1 MNEYGKLI
9 EGVTITPLK
18 VFRDERGA
26 VMHMLKKTD
35 EHFDQFGE
43 IYFSLVDTNA
53 VKAWH
58 LHKTMTL
65 NYTCIYGRIKLAL
78 YDKRPNSPTLNM
90 VNTIHV
96 EGYPEFAEYNLIS
109 IPPGVWNGFR
119 AEPVMSPIIGAPL
132 AANARIVPAIVAN
145 CATHPHDPDEIERMA
160 PDEFPLRYDWGPYMV
175 AG

>member
-1 MNEYGKLI
+1 MNDYGKLI

-35 EHFDQFGE
+35 EHFQQFGE

-58 LHKTMTL
+58 LHRTMTL
-65 NYTCIYGRIKLAL
+65 NYACIYGRIKLAL
-78 YDKRPNSPTLNM
+78 FDQRPESPTLHM
-90 VNTIHV
+90 VNTLHL
-96 EGYPEFAEYNLIS
+96 EGYPNFAEYNLVS

-119 AEPVMSPIIGAPL
+119 AEVIMHNYPEMSS
-132 AANARIVPAIVAN
+132 ANAQVIPAIVAN
-145 CATHPHDPDEIERMA
+145 CSTHPHDPDEIERRS
-160 PDEFPLRYDWGPYMV
+160 PSEFPLRYDWGPYMV